1 VGRQDVGVSDATPPR
16 THDGRLSVLD
26 GSFLRVESAQA
37 HMHMG
42 FSTVWAA
49 PADRPRPSVEAL
61 RERAASRLH
70 EVPWCRWRLDG
81 APLGL
86 SEPRWVADN
95 DFDLRAHIVELTAQ
109 EDDVSDESFEALRA
123 EVFSTPLDQA
133 RPLWQIYLVPR
144 LRDGRVALLG
154 KVHHALVDGMGA
166 LQFAKL
172 VFDAEPDPEPCT
184 TSQSEMPSWRPRGRA
199 GLVGWTV
206 DAISQ
211 ALDDGVGALREAAT
225 AVTHPEATA
234 GRLVR
239 AAKLIAGAV
248 RDDVLPHAPKSELN
262 ATIGSRRT
270 LVGYHAGRDD
280 LSAARAGGGTL
291 NDVGLAVVAGALRT
305 LALRQGEPPDAPL
318 KAMIPVS
325 TRAIDDTASGNQIAM
340 VSIPLPIHLTS
351 PRARLDYVRDQTRLL
366 KHNDRPAGV
375 QALYKAA
382 GLLPPQLRS
391 PVARVLAAPRQF
403 NLTISNPPAPRGSL
417 YLLGC
422 ELQDVYSVVPLVEG
436 HALAI
441 GMVRYRQE
449 LFFGCYADPD
459 ALEDVHDL
467 PALLEAELHALAP
480 TAPPPTTAAPRTS
493 HSNAKARRSVPVTA

>member
-1 VGRQDVGVSDATPPR
+1 M
-16 THDGRLSVLD
+16 LD
-26 GSFLRVESAQA
+26 GSFLRVESGQA

-42 FSTVWAA
+42 FSTVFAA

-61 RERAASRLH
+61 RDRAASQLH

-86 SEPRWVADN
+86 SEPRWVADT
-95 DFDLRAHIVELTAQ
+95 DFDLRAHIVELSAP
-109 EDDVSDESFEALRA
+109 EDHVSDESFEALRS
-123 EVFSTPLDQA
+123 EFFSTPLDQA
-133 RPLWQIYLVPR
+133 RPLWQMSLVPR
-144 LRDGRVALLG
+144 LWDGRVGLLG

-172 VFDAEPDPEPCT
+172 IFDAKPDPEPCT
-184 TSQSEMPSWRPRGRA
+184 TSPAEMPSWRPRGRA
-199 GLVGWTV
+199 GRVGWTV

-211 ALDDGVGALREAAT
+211 TLDDGIGLLREAAT

-234 GRLVR
+234 GRLLR
-239 AAKLIAGAV
+239 GAKLLAGAV
-248 RDDVLPHAPKSELN
+248 RDDVLPHAPQSALN

-270 LVGYHAGRDD
+270 LVGYHASRDD

-291 NDVGLAVVAGALRT
+291 NDIGLAVVAGALRT
-305 LALRQGEPPDAPL
+305 LALRHGERPDAPL

-325 TRAIDDTASGNQIAM
+325 TRSLDDTASGNQIAM

-351 PRARLDYVRDQTRLL
+351 ARARLDYVREQTRLL
-366 KHNDRPAGV
+366 KHSDRPAGV
-375 QALYKAA
+375 EALYQVA
-382 GLLPPQLRS
+382 GLLPPPLRS

-422 ELQDVYSVVPLVEG
+422 ELEEVYTVVPLVPG

-441 GMVRYRQE
+441 GMVRYRRE

-459 ALEDVHDL
+459 ALDDVHDL
-467 PALLEAELHALAP
+467 PVLLEAELHDLAP
-480 TAPPPTTAAPRTS
+480 TAEPTTTSPPGTS
-493 HSNAKARRSVPVTA
+493 HANGKGRPAPVVTA